1 MNKNGWDNIT
11 PDELKKLFKENIP
24 DSIIAKQYSVT
35 IGKVRYKRKKWGI
48 SMKNCFIENLL
59 NHDDNPNIVIDS
71 LLEKNNEICK
81 AEFLKTENIDKYSKA
96 LAHHIFR
103 NGPIEDMH
111 ANGQLSDNDMKTLNK
126 FAVNRIAGVLLTIHK
141 KEWYKLN
148 SLCETLLI
156 NLGRDWDP
164 ALPDTTVID
173 LAWKTEIEEL
183 VKKLRDRNIKDR
195 MGINK

>member
-1 MNKNGWDNIT
+1 MKKKSWDNIT
-11 PDELKKLFKENIP
+11 PNELKKLFKENIP

-59 NHDDNPNIVIDS
+59 NHNDNPDAVIGS
-71 LLEKNNEICK
+71 LLKKNNEICK
-81 AEFLKTENIDKYSKA
+81 TEFLKTENIDKYSKA

-111 ANGQLSDNDMKTLNK
+111 TNGQLSDNDMKKLNK
-126 FAVNRIAGVLLTIHK
+126 FAVNRIAGILLTIQK

-156 NLGRDWDP
+156 NLGSDWDT
-164 ALPDTTVID
+164 AIPDTTVID
-173 LAWKTEIEEL
+173 LAWETETEEL
-183 VKKLRDRNIKDR
+183 FKRIKK
-195 MGINK
+195 